1 MTKTWIIFDGF
12 LNAHKIV
19 CIYYVTE
26 ILAER
31 SVKNSKKKKKT
42 ILKVVKSTLRE
53 NPLKSHKLYF
63 YTYYM

>member
-31 SVKNSKKKKKT
+31 SVKNSKKKKKNNPKSCEKYT
-42 ILKVVKSTLRE
+42 KRKSTKK
-53 NPLKSHKLYF
+53 P
-63 YTYYM
+63 